1 MSGWITWITGDS
13 NVDLASA
20 QRVIQVQ
27 SCTSYAA
34 SNTSHTVPQELV
46 AERDELR
53 AAAGSSAQLEQQ
65 QRKIQE
71 LEDTGDLLNLPK
83 TRVSTPAQ

>member
-1 MSGWITWITGDS
+1 VS
-13 NVDLASA
+13 
-20 QRVIQVQ
+20 
-27 SCTSYAA
+27 
-34 SNTSHTVPQELV
+34 QELV

-83 TRVSTPAQ
+83 TTVSTPAK